1 VTLRH
6 RGRPAERALAPRRP
20 QPPPQIVVQP
30 ATLWTRLRGW
40 WRRYFRV
47 AEEVGRGHS
56 EAPPVPPKLKIGH
69 DVIAM
74 ASSYRCGQCGGELLF
89 EPIDT
94 ALTFATQ
101 RSAVAH
107 CINLKCRLVDVR
119 LRVPMTV
126 LPKCELETK

>member
-1 VTLRH
+1 MTLRH

-74 ASSYRCGQCGGELLF
+74 AWSYHCGQCAKELKF
-89 EPIDT
+89 EPVVTDRE
-94 ALTFATQ
+94 FAIH
-101 RSAVAH
+101 RSAIAS
-107 CINLKCRLVDVR
+107 CSNLKCRLVDVR

-126 LPKCELETK
+126 LPKCELVTK